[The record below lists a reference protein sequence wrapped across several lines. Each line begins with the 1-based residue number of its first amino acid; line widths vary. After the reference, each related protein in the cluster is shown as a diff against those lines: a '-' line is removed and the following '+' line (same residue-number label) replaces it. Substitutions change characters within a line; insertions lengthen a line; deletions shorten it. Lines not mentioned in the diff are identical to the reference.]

1 MEEIRLFN
9 KAKWLLMCS
18 VKMEEKEAP
27 RHIERQ
33 AMDRCIT
40 KRDVA
45 EEIIQKYRQ

>member
-1 MEEIRLFN
+1 MVN
-9 KAKWLLMCS
+9 KAKWLLIS
-18 VKMEEKEAP
+18 RLNMEEKEAH